1 MGETDIELF
10 MEKAGQQN
18 VTACTSVN
26 RTKNQ
31 SWFTLSIPVH
41 QRYQY
46 AHETDDYVNV
56 TLPMPKLLLGCR
68 ERIKEYRVSKTN
80 LCEPCVNQAIKWREI
95 PYHMLSNHDYIWP
108 IPVGNTSISLCVTCV
123 TLSITIIGA
132 IIIGY
137 AMRISNRTK
146 ED

>member
-1 MGETDIELF
+1 MGETNIELF
-10 MEKAGQQN
+10 TEKAGQQN
-18 VTACTSVN
+18 VTACTSTN
-26 RTKNQ
+26 RPKNQ

-46 AHETDDYVNV
+46 AHEIGGYVNV

-95 PYHMLSNHDYIWP
+95 PYHMLSNHDYIWLIP
-108 IPVGNTSISLCVTCV
+108 IGNTSISLFVTCV
-123 TLSITIIGA
+123 TLSVTIIGA

-137 AMRISNRTK
+137 AMRINNRAK